1 MAEKRVILTGFM
13 GVGKST
19 IGPMAAEALGVDYYD
34 TDNWMET
41 ELGIDIPSLVR
52 TDIAQFRAL
61 EAGVLREI
69 LGEAPAVVSTG
80 GGIVSTEVGRNA
92 LLSAGVPVMW
102 LRAPF
107 EVSAQRVSEDT
118 GRERPLFQ
126 DEATARALYEE
137 RLPLYNATATYVI
150 AAAQA
155 PEQVVGDI
163 VDLA

>member
-1 MAEKRVILTGFM
+1 MAGKRVILTGFM

-19 IGPMAAEALGVDYYD
+19 VGPMVAEALKVNYYD
-34 TDNWMET
+34 TDSWMET
-41 ELGIDIPSLVR
+41 RLGINIADFVKS
-52 TDIAQFRAL
+52 DMAQFREVEAEAL
-61 EAGVLREI
+61 KEI

-80 GGIVSTEVGRNA
+80 GGIVSTEVGRSA

-107 EVSAQRVSEDT
+107 EVSARRVREDT

-137 RLPLYNATATYVI
+137 RISLYNVTATYVI

-155 PEQVVGDI
+155 PKDVTSDI